1 MQTFRNK
8 TALITG
14 ASAGI
19 GEAFARQLAA
29 AGCHLILVARRED
42 RLTALQQSLQADYG
56 VQVTVLSQDLAQ
68 PGSAR
73 ALFDRTQALNL
84 PVDLLIN
91 NAGFAQHGYLL
102 EVPLEVHSRM
112 IQLMVTTL
120 TELTW
125 LYGADMRRR
134 GGGHILLVSSLL
146 GFLPGPQFASYAGAK
161 AFVLN
166 FAESL
171 SRELRPHNIRI
182 SALCPGGTAT
192 EFMDVSGQKIEGLRT
207 LAIMSS
213 DAVARAGLNGVV
225 RGKASVVPG
234 LLYKVAVFAIRFV
247 PRQLQAVFGEAATR
261 SG

>member
-1 MQTFRNK
+1 MKTFQHK

-19 GEAFARQLAA
+19 GESFARQLAA
-29 AGCHLILVARRED
+29 VGCNLVLVARREE
-42 RLTALQQSLQADYG
+42 RLQALKQELEQQYPIS
-56 VQVTVLSQDLAQ
+56 VEVLTQDLSV
-68 PGSAR
+68 PGSAQQ
-73 ALFDRTQALNL
+73 LFQRTQALPR

-91 NAGFAQHGYLL
+91 NAGFARHGNFTDVALD
-102 EVPLEVHSRM
+102 VHSRM
-112 IQLMVTTL
+112 IALMVTTL

-125 LYGADMRRR
+125 LYANDMKQR

-146 GFLPGPQFASYAGAK
+146 GFLPGPGFASYAGSK

-171 SRELRPHNIRI
+171 AQELKPHNIRI

-192 EFMDVSGQKIEGLRT
+192 EFMDVAGQSIRGMRE

-213 DAVARAGLNGVV
+213 TSVARAGLQGVI

-234 LLYKVAVFAIRFV
+234 LLYKVSVFGIRFI
-247 PRQLQAVFGEAATR
+247 PRQLQAIFGAMATR
-261 SG
+261 S